1 MNNNRKLLTPRGMA
15 KIAILSAVAV
25 ILMMFDFPLPFAP
38 GFYKLDFSEVAVLLG
53 GFSMG
58 PMAAVAIEGLKIILN
73 VLFTGSGTAYV
84 GEFANFLIG
93 ASFTVTASVI
103 YKLNKTRKG
112 AFIGMITGTIIMA
125 VVGCFMNALLLLPMY
140 SVLYQ
145 MPMDVLIGMG
155 TALIPAIHDIWTFV
169 LLAVVPFNLVKG
181 FVVSAITAI
190 MYKHVSP
197 ILHS

>member
-1 MNNNRKLLTPRGMA
+1 MNNKSKLLTPRGMA

-38 GFYKLDFSEVAVLLG
+38 SFYQLDFSEVAVLLG

-58 PMAAVAIEGLKIILN
+58 PMAAVAIEALKIVLN
-73 VLFTGSGTAYV
+73 VLFTGSNTAYV
-84 GEFANFLIG
+84 GELANFLIG

-112 AFIGMITGTIIMA
+112 AFIGMITGTVFMA

-155 TALIPAIHDIWTFV
+155 TALIPAIHDVWTFV
-169 LLAVVPFNLVKG
+169 LFAVVPFNLVKG
-181 FVVSAITAI
+181 VLVSAITSI